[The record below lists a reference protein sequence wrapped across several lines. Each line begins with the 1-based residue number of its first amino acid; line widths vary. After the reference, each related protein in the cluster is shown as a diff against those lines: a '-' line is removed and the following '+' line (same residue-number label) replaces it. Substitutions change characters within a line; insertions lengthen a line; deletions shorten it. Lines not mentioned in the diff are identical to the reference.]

1 MTSQEI
7 TLHDTVAFSD
17 VKLLAGASGPCVTIA
32 VHIPTPFELSTRLTK
47 AVRSVERMLKDRE
60 IDSSSIGSLLE
71 PIREVATS
79 AESAGIWS
87 NALILFR
94 SPDVF
99 RYFLLYQRP
108 AEVENVE
115 ERFQIG
121 PLLSAIAREQR
132 FHLLGLNRQHI
143 RLLHCTQHR
152 AEEASLEGVVPQ
164 DMRVWLNN
172 RQPDHVLD
180 NRAAAGPSVGSM
192 RGVSFGTSTD
202 REREEEYITHFYKE
216 VDKGVKTL
224 LRDATGSLLLAG
236 VEYEVAIYRRVT
248 TYPRVLG
255 KAVNGSPDGFP
266 YRELHK
272 RAMEVV
278 MQSHSEPLQKA
289 LTDFEK
295 HRETSRVSS
304 DAYEVIKAAWQGR
317 VADLF
322 LREGAEIRGAW
333 NEETQ
338 EVDTGQPREDLLNA
352 AALQTVLHGGRAFV
366 LEGKDMPIETEV
378 AAVLRF

>member
-7 TLHDTVAFSD
+7 TGHDTVEFSD
-17 VKLLAGASGPCVTIA
+17 VKLLASASSPCITIV
-32 VHIPTPFELSTRLTK
+32 VHIPTPFELSTRLKK
-47 AVRSVERMLKDRE
+47 AVRSIERTLKDRQM
-60 IDSSSIGSLLE
+60 DSSSIGSLLD

-115 ERFQIG
+115 ERFQMR

-180 NRAAAGPSVGSM
+180 NRAAAGPSVGGM

-202 REREEEYITHFYKE
+202 REREDEYIAHFYKE

-224 LRDATGSLLLAG
+224 LRDDTGSLLLAG

-248 TYPRVLG
+248 TYPRVLD

-278 MQSHSEPLQKA
+278 MQSHSEPLEKA

-295 HRETSRVSS
+295 HRDTSRVSS

-338 EVDTGQPREDLLNA
+338 VVDTGQPREDLLNA